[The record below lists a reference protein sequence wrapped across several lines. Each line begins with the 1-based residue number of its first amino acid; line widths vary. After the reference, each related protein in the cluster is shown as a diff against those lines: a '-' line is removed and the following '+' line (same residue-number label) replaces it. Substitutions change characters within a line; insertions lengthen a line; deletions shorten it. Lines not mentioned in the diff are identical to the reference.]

1 MSSLE
6 APFNRLPNE
15 LKLQVFEELYQDSMT
30 GRRDYIN
37 ALKVCRQWNV
47 LGMPLLWTY
56 IPINERNI
64 VPFVRSLE
72 AARQTTGALV
82 RNLSVRLSKPPYD
95 PNARALSQIHIISY
109 DPNAADDLCLIAA
122 SKQLSILI
130 ASQLKE
136 LTSFSFATPHC
147 PVDSLLQGSTFDAF
161 TEDDEEYGLAVPV
174 ELCAS
179 LIDSLPLSCSTLE
192 FSVEGPK
199 SDENS
204 AEEHMQMPATN
215 PFCEALRRR
224 VPHLEHL
231 HIQAVEMSS
240 FVFDVLMTGPPLP
253 KLQTLVLN
261 LSSLDI
267 PNQLRMQYTHLGP
280 KYAPVENTNGLDF
293 QADAL
298 ASLQWQNIIAGQ
310 LHTSWQAGRF
320 PSVTHLLVIGLQEP
334 ENVAD
339 NDQSRVYTQ
348 ESWHYTVDIMLGEME
363 VIPFVPFRSLQH
375 SEHGWTPNDP
385 NICLRA
391 VVYRAR
397 NGQLKILDH
406 NVAGIH
412 VCTNRLWKTSTT
424 GIRVAKKT
432 KEISKYDLEWIE
444 TMQHGIPLPTFL
456 ERFKAEYRAS
466 GSALT
471 RYLGPAMSTLRGG
484 WIKSGIVEW
493 YDTISDATLES
504 LRQTEEQ
511 A

>member
-47 LGMPLLWTY
+47 LGMPLLWAY

-64 VPFVRSLE
+64 VPFLRSLE
-72 AARQTTGALV
+72 AARKSTGALV
-82 RNLSVRLSKPPYD
+82 RNLSVRLSPPPYD
-95 PNARALSQIHIISY
+95 PNAANSLR
-109 DPNAADDLCLIAA
+109 PIAA
-122 SKQLSILI
+122 SKQLPVLI

-147 PVDSLLQGSTFDAF
+147 PFDPLLQGSTFDAS
-161 TEDDEEYGLAVPV
+161 TDDDEEHGLEIPV

-192 FSVEGPK
+192 FSVNDLEP
-199 SDENS
+199 DENS
-204 AEEHMQMPATN
+204 AEERVQMPATN

-231 HIQAVEMSS
+231 RIQADEISP

-253 KLQTLVLN
+253 KLQTLVL
-261 LSSLDI
+261 SLMSLNI

-280 KYAPVENTNGLDF
+280 EYAPVDDTEGLNP

-298 ASLQWQNIIAGQ
+298 ASLQWQNIITRQ

-320 PSVTHLLVIGLQEP
+320 PSATHLLVVGNQDP
-334 ENVAD
+334 ESITD
-339 NDQSRVYTQ
+339 YLRPFGRYLD
-348 ESWHYTVDIMLGEME
+348 EFCLYTVDILLGEME
-363 VIPFVPFRSLQH
+363 ITPFVPVD
-375 SEHGWTPNDP
+375 HG
-385 NICLRA
+385 LRFDHGRTSNEA
-391 VVYRAR
+391 DRYLKTVIYRAR
-397 NGQLKILDH
+397 DGQLKILDR
-406 NVAGIH
+406 NAAGIH
-412 VCTNRLWKTSTT
+412 LCTNRLWKTSTT
-424 GIRVAKKT
+424 GIRVAKET
-432 KEISKYDLEWIE
+432 KEMSKYDLKWMEP
-444 TMQHGIPLPTFL
+444 MQQGVPLDTFC
-456 ERFKAEYRAS
+456 ERIKAENGRS
-466 GSALT
+466 GLMIGN
-471 RYLGPAMSTLRGG
+471 YLGSTMSTLRGG

-493 YDTISDATLES
+493 YNTISDATLER

>member
-1 MSSLE
+1 MSSPE

-15 LKLQVFEELYQDSMT
+15 PKLQVFEELYQDSVT

-47 LGMPLLWTY
+47 LGTPLLWTY
-56 IPINERNI
+56 IPINQHNI

-72 AARQTTGALV
+72 AARKTTGALV
-82 RNLSVRLSKPPYD
+82 RNLSVRLNPPPYD
-95 PNARALSQIHIISY
+95 P
-109 DPNAADDLCLIAA
+109 AAANDLCLIAA

-130 ASQLKE
+130 ASQLRE
-136 LTSFSFATPHC
+136 LTSFSFVTPHC
-147 PVDSLLQGSTFDAF
+147 PFDPHLQGSTFDASSD
-161 TEDDEEYGLAVPV
+161 DDEEHGLEIPV

-179 LIDSLPLSCSTLE
+179 LIDSLPPSCSTLE
-192 FSVEGPK
+192 FFVDDLEL
-199 SDENS
+199 DENS
-204 AEEHMQMPATN
+204 AEERVQMPATN

-253 KLQTLVLN
+253 ELQTLVLN

-293 QADAL
+293 QAGAL

-339 NDQSRVYTQ
+339 NDQSRIYTQ

-375 SEHGWTPNDP
+375 IEHGWTPNDP

-391 VVYRAR
+391 VIYRAR
-397 NGQLKILDH
+397 NGQLKILDR
-406 NVAGIH
+406 NAAGIQL
-412 VCTNRLWKTSTT
+412 CTNRLWKTSTT
-424 GIRVAKKT
+424 GIRVVKET
-432 KEISKYDLEWIE
+432 KEMSKYDLKWMEP
-444 TMQHGIPLPTFL
+444 MQQGIPLDTFCD
-456 ERFKAEYRAS
+456 RIKAENGR
-466 GSALT
+466 GGLMVGN
-471 RYLGPAMSTLRGG
+471 YLGSTMSTLRGG

-493 YDTISDATLES
+493 YDKISDATLNR